1 MFKVL
6 IVLLALCFFT
16 AQNAH
21 AEKLS
26 FKAMETM
33 VCDSSK
39 QACKNLKKLYNKAKG
54 SKVGGRI
61 DASTDEWEL
70 KAYTNK
76 GSLTANIDLMAY
88 HKERKVKYEAMM
100 TYKRK
105 NKFSS
110 WELVKE

>member
-1 MFKVL
+1 MLKKILVALPLMF
-6 IVLLALCFFT
+6 LAIS
-16 AQNAH
+16 AVY

-26 FKAMETM
+26 YQDMEAL

-39 QACKNLKKLYNKAKG
+39 QVCKNFKKLYAKAKG

-61 DASTDEWEL
+61 DGSTDDWEL

-76 GSLTANIDLMAY
+76 GALTANIHLMAY
-88 HKERKVKYEAMM
+88 HKESRAKYEAMM
-100 TYKRK
+100 TYKRE

-110 WELVKE
+110 WKLVE